1 MPAFASGTRVA
12 PRTLVATARVREDYL
27 SGLESGVTGTP
38 TLFIN
43 NVCHVGAYDAD
54 SLIEAI
60 ERRPLSAG
68 PLPAGPLPGSGV
80 RTQ

>member
-27 SGLESGVTGTP
+27 SGLESGATGTP

-60 ERRPLSAG
+60 ERVRA
-68 PLPAGPLPGSGV
+68 LPAGPLPGGGV